1 MFSKTAPSMEY
12 IQYGAR
18 NALELKTLFVVNPA
32 KNSGKGIG
40 SELENRIN
48 EIAREKFDNL
58 QVTVSEEKKESLQF
72 FMKKGWEVQKGFP
85 NKYTE
90 GATEFLLTK
99 KVQIHA
105 PK

>member
-1 MFSKTAPSMEY
+1 MEALQKIVKGRDRECEVLVDKTSRKVLGILVYKTAPSMEY

-58 QVTVSEEKKESLQF
+58 QVTVSEEKKNLC
-72 FMKKGWEVQKGFP
+72 
-85 NKYTE
+85 N
-90 GATEFLLTK
+90 FL
-99 KVQIHA
+99 
-105 PK
+105 

>member
-1 MFSKTAPSMEY
+1 
-12 IQYGAR
+12 
-18 NALELKTLFVVNPA
+18 
-32 KNSGKGIG
+32 
-40 SELENRIN
+40 
-48 EIAREKFDNL
+48 
-58 QVTVSEEKKESLQF
+58 
-72 FMKKGWEVQKGFP
+72 MKKGWEVQKGFP